1 MNLTERTGKTR
12 QPQRQGTERPDRHGV
27 TTGELKT
34 VTNMETTLTH
44 TGDADYKSQRAT
56 AVFVTY
62 RQTLQPL
69 SIQKTSV
76 HQFLHI

>member
-34 VTNMETTLTH
+34 VTNMETTLTQETLITSH
-44 TGDADYKSQRAT
+44 RDETSTNWTQRELT
-56 AVFVTY
+56 
-62 RQTLQPL
+62 
-69 SIQKTSV
+69 
-76 HQFLHI
+76 